1 METLKY
7 HEFMPSIAYLEC
19 SRCPNQVTAETPQ
32 TLCPQCGGVLFVR
45 YDMAALRQSASREGI
60 QARAAAAPTSLG
72 MWRYA
77 AVLPE
82 AEPVTL
88 GEGFTPMLRS
98 RRYPNL
104 FLKEEA
110 ANPTGTFKARGL
122 SMAVTMARHYGLKKL
137 AVPSAGNAAGA
148 LAAYAAAAGIE
159 AHIFMPR
166 DVPLANYLEA
176 VAYGAKVTLVDG
188 LISDCARM
196 VAERKDAEGWF
207 DISSLKEPFRVEG
220 KKTMGYELV
229 EQSGWQYPDAVF
241 YPTGGGVGLIGMW
254 KAFEEMEILG
264 WVAGRRRPKMIA
276 VQASGCAPVA
286 KAFRQGEPVS
296 QMWPNAATFASGLRV
311 PKPYGDALI
320 LDILRQSEG
329 LALDFDDQQILT
341 SLLDWAR
348 HEGLF
353 LSPEGA
359 AATAAYDHLIANGW
373 LSPEDKVV
381 IFNTGAG
388 LKYAD
393 VTAAAMNL
401 KLPEPVRQNQEE
413 VEKDHR
419 GVTLPARHRAG
430 GIITPQ

>member
-1 METLKY
+1 MQTLKY

-19 SRCPNQVTAETPQ
+19 SRCHTRITAEKPQ
-32 TLCPQCGGVLFVR
+32 SLCPQCGGVLFVR
-45 YDMAALRQSASREGI
+45 YDMAALRQSASRDDI

-77 AVLPE
+77 AVLPA

-88 GEGFTPMLRS
+88 GEGFTPILRS

-122 SMAVTMARHYGLKKL
+122 SMAVTMARHYGLSKL

-176 VAYGAKVTLVDG
+176 VAYGAKTTLVDG

-229 EQSGWQYPDAVF
+229 EQSGWQYPDVVF

-254 KAFEEMEILG
+254 KAFEEMETLG
-264 WVAGRRRPKMIA
+264 WVAGRKRPRMVA
-276 VQASGCAPVA
+276 VQTSGCAPVA
-286 KAFRQGEPVS
+286 KAFRQGESVS

-320 LDILRQSEG
+320 LDILKQSGG
-329 LALDFDDQQILT
+329 LALDFDDQQILA

-348 HEGLF
+348 HEGLL

-359 AATAAYDHLIANGW
+359 AATAAYDHLIASGW
-373 LSPEDKVV
+373 LSPQEKVV

-401 KLPEPVRQNQEE
+401 KLPEPGHQSRQE

-419 GVTLPARHRAG
+419 GMTLPARHRAG

>member
-1 METLKY
+1 
-7 HEFMPSIAYLEC
+7 MPSIAYLEC
-19 SRCPNQVTAETPQ
+19 SRCHAHISAETVQ
-32 TLCPQCGGVLFVR
+32 GLCPQCAGPLYVR
-45 YDMAALRQSASREGI
+45 YDLAALRQTAKRDEI
-60 QARAAAAPTSLG
+60 EARAAAAPASLG

-77 AVLPE
+77 AVLP
-82 AEPVTL
+82 AVEPVTL
-88 GEGFTPMLRS
+88 GEGFTPILRS

-122 SMAVTMARHYGLKKL
+122 SLAVTMARHYGLKKL
-137 AVPSAGNAAGA
+137 AIPSAGNAAGA

-176 VAYGAKVTLVDG
+176 VAYGANVTLVDG
-188 LISDCARM
+188 LISDCARI
-196 VAERKDAEGWF
+196 VAQRKDAEGWF
-207 DISSLKEPFRVEG
+207 DISSLKEPFRIEG

-229 EQSGWQYPDAVF
+229 EQSGWRYPDAVF
-241 YPTGGGVGLIGMW
+241 FPTGGGVGLIGMW
-254 KAFEEMEILG
+254 KAFEEMESLG
-264 WVAGRRRPKMIA
+264 WVSGKRPKMIA
-276 VQASGCAPVA
+276 VQASGCAPIVR
-286 KAFRQGEPVS
+286 AFRERATVS
-296 QMWPNAATFASGLRV
+296 QMWPDAATFASGLRV

-320 LDILRQSEG
+320 LEIVRESGG
-329 LALDFDDQQILT
+329 LALDFDDQQILA

-359 AATAAYDHLIANGW
+359 AATAAYDHLIASGW
-373 LSPEDKVV
+373 LLPEDKVV

-393 VTAAAMNL
+393 VTAAAMHL
-401 KLPEPVRQNQEE
+401 AFPPPSTRAQKEGQNE

>member
-1 METLKY
+1 MQTLKY

-19 SRCPNQVTAETPQ
+19 SRCPTQITAEKPQ
-32 TLCPQCGGVLFVR
+32 SLCPQCGGVLFVR
-45 YDMAALRQSASREGI
+45 YDMAALRQSASRDDV

-77 AVLPE
+77 GVLPA

-122 SMAVTMARHYGLKKL
+122 SMAVTMARHYGLSKL

-148 LAAYAAAAGIE
+148 LAAYAAAAGIP

-229 EQSGWQYPDAVF
+229 EQSGWQYPDVVF

-254 KAFEEMEILG
+254 KAFEEMETLG
-264 WVAGRRRPKMIA
+264 WVTGRRRPKMVA

-286 KAFRQGEPVS
+286 KAFREGESVS
-296 QMWPNAATFASGLRV
+296 QMWPNAATFAAGLRV

-320 LDILRQSEG
+320 LDILKQSGG
-329 LALDFDDQQILT
+329 LALDFDDQQILA

-348 HEGLF
+348 HEGIL

-359 AATAAYDHLIANGW
+359 AATAAYDHLIASGW
-373 LSPEDKVV
+373 LSPEEKVV

-401 KLPEPVRQNQEE
+401 KLPEPASHSRQE

>member
-1 METLKY
+1 MSDAAYRKSGEPLKY
-7 HEFMPSIAYLEC
+7 HGFMPSIAYFEC
-19 SRCPNQVTAETPQ
+19 SRCHAHLSADGPQ
-32 TLCPQCGGVLFVR
+32 TLCPQCAGALFVR
-45 YDMAALRQSASREGI
+45 YDMDALRQTASRDDI
-60 QARAAAAPTSLG
+60 QAKAAAAPTSLG

-77 AVLPE
+77 GVLPA

-122 SMAVTMARHYGLKKL
+122 SMAVTMARHYGLQKL

-176 VAYGAKVTLVDG
+176 VAYGANVTLVDG

-196 VAERKDAEGWF
+196 VAARKDAEGWF
-207 DISSLKEPFRVEG
+207 DISTLKEPFRVEG

-254 KAFEEMEILG
+254 KAFEEMEALG
-264 WVAGRRRPKMIA
+264 WVSSTKRPKMIA

-286 KAFRQGEPVS
+286 KAFREGQAAA

-311 PKPYGDALI
+311 PKPYGDELI
-320 LDILRQSEG
+320 LDIVRESEG
-329 LALDFDDQQILT
+329 LVLDFDDQQILA
-341 SLLDWAR
+341 SMLDWAR

-353 LSPEGA
+353 LCPEGA
-359 AATAAYDHLIANGW
+359 AATAAYDHLLASGW
-373 LSPEDKVV
+373 LSPDQRVV
-381 IFNTGAG
+381 LFNTGAG

-401 KLPEPVRQNQEE
+401 AWPP
-413 VEKDHR
+413 
-419 GVTLPARHRAG
+419 RAE
-430 GIITPQ
+430 TAAERS